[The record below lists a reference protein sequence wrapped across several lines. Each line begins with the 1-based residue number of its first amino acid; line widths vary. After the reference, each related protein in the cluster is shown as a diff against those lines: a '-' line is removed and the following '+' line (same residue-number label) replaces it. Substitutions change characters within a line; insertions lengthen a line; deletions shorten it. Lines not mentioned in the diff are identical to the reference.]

1 MYSKNN
7 VDLQHKKKMSKIK
20 ISDKTLN
27 KVAFVLRLQIE
38 YILSLLLLCVCVHR
52 TIIISRQK
60 CANLETKIKSNFE
73 VKCILDFTNNRLF
86 IANINQEH
94 ENLVFVQLII
104 KSGNE

>member
-1 MYSKNN
+1 MYSQNN

-27 KVAFVLRLQIE
+27 KVAFVLRLQIV
-38 YILSLLLLCVCVHR
+38 YIMLLLCVCVHR
-52 TIIISRQK
+52 TIIISQQK

>member
-27 KVAFVLRLQIE
+27 KVAFVSRLQIE
-38 YILSLLLLCVCVHR
+38 YILLLCVCVQR
-52 TIIISRQK
+52 TIIISQQK

-94 ENLVFVQLII
+94 ENLVFV
-104 KSGNE
+104 

>member
-1 MYSKNN
+1 MYSQNN

-38 YILSLLLLCVCVHR
+38 YILLLLCVCVQC

>member
-1 MYSKNN
+1 MYSQNI

-27 KVAFVLRLQIE
+27 KVAFVLRLQIV
-38 YILSLLLLCVCVHR
+38 YIMLLFCVCVHR

>member
-27 KVAFVLRLQIE
+27 KVAFVLRLQIV
-38 YILSLLLLCVCVHR
+38 YILLLFCVCVQR

>member
-1 MYSKNN
+1 MYSQNN

-38 YILSLLLLCVCVHR
+38 YILLLLCVCVQR

>member
-1 MYSKNN
+1 MYSQNN

-27 KVAFVLRLQIE
+27 KVAFVLRLQIV
-38 YILSLLLLCVCVHR
+38 YIMLLFCVCVHR

-60 CANLETKIKSNFE
+60 CANLETKIKSSFE
-73 VKCILDFTNNRLF
+73 VRCILDFTNNRLF

>member
-1 MYSKNN
+1 MYSQNI
-7 VDLQHKKKMSKIK
+7 VDLQHNKKMSKIK

-38 YILSLLLLCVCVHR
+38 YIVLLLCACVQR

-73 VKCILDFTNNRLF
+73 VKCIFDFMNNRLF